1 MACHL
6 QVRVLWVV
14 NAVEKNWEKLLPEEV
29 HNTLSASRK
38 KKGGLYATAETAKDA
53 DPEEKDAKGE

>member
-1 MACHL
+1 
-6 QVRVLWVV
+6 VLWVV
-14 NAVEKNWEKLLPEEV
+14 NAVEKNWEKQLPEEM
-29 HNTLSASRK
+29 HNALSASRK